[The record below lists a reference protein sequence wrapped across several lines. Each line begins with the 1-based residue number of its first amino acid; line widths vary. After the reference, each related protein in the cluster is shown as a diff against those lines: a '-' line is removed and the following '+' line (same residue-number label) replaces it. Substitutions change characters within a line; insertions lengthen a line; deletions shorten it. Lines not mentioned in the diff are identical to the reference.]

1 MNLTK
6 CFKYNKNQNSYRTP
20 YLEANSSLAGFLFEY
35 KTGLWNVVAKDAINT
50 FTKIQVVFHIII
62 RLRIVSISFRTKT
75 RAV

>member
-1 MNLTK
+1 MNLIK

>member
-1 MNLTK
+1 MNLIK

-50 FTKIQVVFHIII
+50 STKIQVVFHIII
-62 RLRIVSISFRTKT
+62 RLRIVSISFQTKT